1 MWTYTGQNYEIND
14 FPSLRN
20 ILKGKRTTNYDIT
33 IYQIR
38 KVNTG
43 VCKQKLANL
52 VFGCGTDAKVVYKNS
67 QSCVLATVKL
77 EMIKHSRAR
86 NVLAGT

>member
-1 MWTYTGQNYEIND
+1 MTEIRHEKKTMWTYTGQNYEIND

-20 ILKGKRTTNYDIT
+20 ILKGKRTTNYNIT

-43 VCKQKLANL
+43 YVN
-52 VFGCGTDAKVVYKNS
+52 KNWP
-67 QSCVLATVKL
+67 
-77 EMIKHSRAR
+77 I
-86 NVLAGT
+86 